1 MNCSHLYEVSSYQSF
16 NDIILPT
23 RTGNGFD
30 EDDDLDPE
38 LRRVLEESMRTY
50 QQETGRTATPLM
62 TDSVDSSAKSDDMEE
77 LKHAFDGMDVEEEY
91 IADVRTIRRSKL

>member
-77 LKHAFDGMDVEEEY
+77 LKRAFDGMDVEEEY

>member
-91 IADVRTIRRSKL
+91 IADVRTIRRSEL